1 MFLLVEQA
9 GQLAKFPEL
18 FWLPVAI
25 TDKCVH
31 KGFVPTRTPIQLSHC
46 THNTRAELALSFTS
60 SVELVNFFATMVSKL
75 QNSRQLSS
83 FCAEI
88 GVRYALSQV
97 PHI

>member
-31 KGFVPTRTPIQLSHC
+31 KGFVPIRTPIQLSLH
-46 THNTRAELALSFTS
+46 THTQHAQS
-60 SVELVNFFATMVSKL
+60 
-75 QNSRQLSS
+75 
-83 FCAEI
+83 
-88 GVRYALSQV
+88 
-97 PHI
+97 